1 MTGKVEKII
10 RTEPRDGIEETPV
23 CNRDGKFVLAHDDHG
38 DKKHHKES
46 KDYADTLEQ
55 VADMIARGYHVRMGR
70 KGKSPSMIA
79 PDSLRIVWA

>member
-1 MTGKVEKII
+1 MTCKVEKII

-23 CNRDGKFVLAHDDHG
+23 RNRAGKFVLAHSDHG
-38 DKKHHKES
+38 GKKHHEEAKEF
-46 KDYADTLEQ
+46 ANTLEE
-55 VADMIARGYHVRMGR
+55 VVDMIGRGYHVRMGR